1 MPLKNTPPVLG
12 RLLRGKRREDLS
24 MVRRV
29 TRDAHAYNRLEIRP
43 MFWDAVVFLA
53 LTVALSVIAFLG
65 RPPHAPI
72 VQLHQR
78 PKFTFESPF
87 DFSYASESSLNASRQ
102 LARMSVLPVFRVDT
116 DTLAPRLQRYRDFS
130 KTLAASHDMLVAL
143 PPDEREKVI
152 RELPQTRFLPGNIR
166 NLAQAASIA
175 VEQAPTAGYLEFLVN
190 DAMPV
195 FEDLC
200 RRGIYDDNTFAKGG
214 GDSAVSMI
222 RHDAQH
228 HELSVPDARRALLNN
243 IYYQAASDTG
253 SSRAEQEKARRLA
266 GAITAILQEGLS
278 ANIRMDMDATSR
290 EREAAAAAEKP
301 VVVSVKAASPLI
313 ERDIEVGVAT
323 LERWRAF
330 RAEFARREAV
340 DFGLTRTFLAN
351 TLWGVAIMAL
361 VIMYSRVAAP
371 AGVRKKRAMSLVAIM
386 VVTNLL
392 LMRALLMVAETG
404 IASRAGEALQWAAPF
419 ALAPLVL
426 VVLAGP
432 HLAIVS
438 ALLVAGFAAAMNG
451 NSLQVMLASLLS
463 ALVAVRYA
471 RGVRTRSR
479 IVTAGVLSSLP
490 VALIAFYDNAAAEDW
505 LRPETVTIPL
515 FTVAAGLFTGIV
527 SAGVLPYL
535 ENIFKTTTDITLLEL
550 TDYNHPLLRKLQI
563 LAPGTF
569 HHSVMVAN
577 IAERAADDI
586 GANSLLCRC
595 AALYHDIGKMA
606 KPEYFIEN
614 QRPGCSPH
622 TDMSP
627 SMSALVIKSH
637 VREGVEI
644 AKEYR
649 LPRVII
655 DVIEQHHGTGLI
667 RFFFHKACKSVE
679 VIASEC
685 PADAEP
691 GIAPPGTDRAVDESL
706 FRYDGPKPQTRE
718 SAVILLADSVEAASR
733 SLKKV
738 TPQAVEALV
747 DTLVSEAIKDGQL
760 DECPLTFKEIRKLR
774 KSLRNSLLTGLHQR
788 VEYPGVEQPVRV
800 TKAPFAG
807 REPVQGV

>member
-1 MPLKNTPPVLG
+1 MPLKNTPPIFG
-12 RLLRGKRREDLS
+12 RLRRGKRREDLS

-29 TRDAHAYNRLEIRP
+29 TRDAHVYNRMEIRP
-43 MFWDAVVFLA
+43 MFWDAIVFLA
-53 LTVALSVIAFLG
+53 LTFVLSAIAFLG

-78 PKFTFESPF
+78 PKFTFEAPF
-87 DFSYASESSLNASRQ
+87 DFTYESASALDSRRQ

-116 DTLAPRLQRYRDFS
+116 DTLEVRVQRYREFAKALASSRD
-130 KTLAASHDMLVAL
+130 TLLAL
-143 PPDEREKVI
+143 PPAEREAAI
-152 RELPQTRFLPGNIR
+152 RELPETQLLPGHMR
-166 NLAQAASIA
+166 TLAQAASIA
-175 VEQAPTAGYLEFLVN
+175 LEQVSTAGYLEFLVN

-195 FEDLC
+195 YEDLC
-200 RRGIYDDNTFAKGG
+200 RRGIYDDNTFGKGG
-214 GDSAVSMI
+214 GDSAVSLI
-222 RHDAQH
+222 RRDIHRR
-228 HELSVPDARRALLNN
+228 ELSVPDARRSLLNN
-243 IYYQAASDTG
+243 IYYQAAGDTG
-253 SSRAEQEKARRLA
+253 TSRVEQEKARRLA
-266 GAITAILQEGLS
+266 GAISGILQEGLT
-278 ANIRMDMDATSR
+278 ANIRMDLEATAR

-301 VVVSVKAASPLI
+301 VVVTVKAASPLI
-313 ERDIEVGVAT
+313 ERDIEVGLAT

-340 DFGLTRTFLAN
+340 DFGLTRTFLLN

-371 AGVRKKRAMSLVAIM
+371 AGARKKRAMSLVAIM
-386 VVTNLL
+386 VVVNLL
-392 LMRALLMVAETG
+392 LMRALLTIAETG
-404 IASRAGEALQWAAPF
+404 LAAHTGEALQWAAPF
-419 ALAPLVL
+419 ALAPLVI

-432 HLAIVS
+432 HMAIVA

-463 ALVAVRYA
+463 TLVAVRYA

-490 VALIAFYDNAAAEDW
+490 VALIAFYDNASAEDW
-505 LRPETVTIPL
+505 LRSETLTIPL
-515 FTVAAGLFTGIV
+515 FTVAAGLFTGIFA
-527 SAGVLPYL
+527 AGVLPYL
-535 ENIFKTTTDITLLEL
+535 ENLFKTTTDITLLEL

-679 VIASEC
+679 EVASEC
-685 PADAEP
+685 AAGAEP
-691 GIAPPGTDRAVDESL
+691 GLAPPETNRAVDESL
-706 FRYDGPKPQTRE
+706 FRYEGPKPQTRE

-738 TPQAVEALV
+738 TPQTVETLV

-760 DECPLTFKEIRKLR
+760 DECPLTFKEILKLR

-800 TKAPFAG
+800 TRPPFAK
-807 REPVQGV
+807 EPVAGA